1 MINFITPNIDGVHVM
16 KSRLDR
22 TLDILIILGLLA
34 LITGHL
40 MSWGRSR
47 SVDAP
52 VYDYAPI
59 DRK

>member
-1 MINFITPNIDGVHVM
+1 M

-47 SVDAP
+47 SIDAP